1 MKYISTLRE
10 GERINE
16 IFFMQEQADSH
27 DQKRK
32 AL

>member
-16 IFFMQEQADSH
+16 IFMQEQADSH